1 MLFFD
6 IIEWTCLKSS
16 SVVYQYLP
24 LNIFFLSMSKDNAVN
39 DVHHLGRNIAFNLT
53 FKAMV
58 KTQSIILHSCI
69 FHVTSLPYT
78 LIYSLI
84 LECFRYVQYR
94 IWYHAN
100 NQYTKLLFMNR
111 ITLLLSISWVIFIWF
126 LKTKQGVSIYFIY
139 AVHFDVITV

>member
-1 MLFFD
+1 MPSVIGILCNVKNSGRCRMLKMYCTCYFFD

-24 LNIFFLSMSKDNAVN
+24 YTYSFLSMSKDNAVN

-58 KTQSIILHSCI
+58 KTQSIIVHSCI
-69 FHVTSLPYT
+69 FHVTSLQYT

-84 LECFRYVQYR
+84 LESFRYVP
-94 IWYHAN
+94 
-100 NQYTKLLFMNR
+100 
-111 ITLLLSISWVIFIWF
+111 LSIEYVTMLI
-126 LKTKQGVSIYFIY
+126 TSILNCYL
-139 AVHFDVITV
+139 